1 MEKTVCDE
9 KHKRIDE
16 RLDVHDT
23 RINNHS
29 ERIDKLERYQSKTET
44 QIVNLCEQI
53 KSLVTTMRWFIGL
66 IVGSMVGFFIWYVQQ
81 LGR

>member
-1 MEKTVCDE
+1 MEDICKE

-23 RINNHS
+23 RLNNHS
-29 ERIDKLERYQSKTET
+29 ERIDKLEQYQSKTEA
-44 QIVNLCEQI
+44 QIANLCEQI
-53 KSLVTTMRWFIGL
+53 KNLVTTMRWFMGL
-66 IVGSMVGFFIWYVQQ
+66 IVGSGIGFFIWYVQQ